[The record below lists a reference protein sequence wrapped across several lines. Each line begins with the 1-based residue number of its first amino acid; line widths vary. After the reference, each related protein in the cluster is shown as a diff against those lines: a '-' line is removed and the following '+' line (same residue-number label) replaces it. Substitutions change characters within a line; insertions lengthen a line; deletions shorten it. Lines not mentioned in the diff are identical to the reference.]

1 MQNGKNHLSPNS
13 SMLPYVLADAY
24 SSPVG
29 GHFGYL
35 KTLSRI
41 SASFVWP
48 GMRTSEK
55 KFIQNY
61 DVCQRCKNETLR
73 PARLLQP
80 LSIPQRIWTEI
91 VIDFMEGCQ
100 HHSDTM

>member
-1 MQNGKNHLSPNS
+1 
-13 SMLPYVLADAY
+13 MLPYVLADAY
-24 SSPVG
+24 SSLVG

-61 DVCQRCKNETLR
+61 DV
-73 PARLLQP
+73 
-80 LSIPQRIWTEI
+80 S
-91 VIDFMEGCQ
+91 
-100 HHSDTM
+100 TM